1 MIEAVKEERNKTLK
15 KEKENTIRQIQDF
28 TEETNKSLKVVA
40 ETTVNQGS
48 K

>member
-1 MIEAVKEERNKTLK
+1 MIEAVKEERIKCLK
-15 KEKENTIRQIQDF
+15 KEKENTIREIQDF
-28 TEETNKSLKVVA
+28 TEETNKSLKVIA